1 MNDANALCNLSNSFY
16 PIQVN
21 MARTDSCH
29 ASDIELTLG
38 GVDFTFPSQV
48 EVEVVYM
55 SNHLLLLSII
65 HHVVV

>member
-1 MNDANALCNLSNSFY
+1 
-16 PIQVN
+16 
-21 MARTDSCH
+21 MAMTDSCH
-29 ASDIELTLG
+29 ASDIELTS

-48 EVEVVYM
+48 EVEVVHM